1 MNNEAMRKAFE
12 DRFQDLPL
20 DGVFWSEELGRYTAK
35 EEWLVPVVDFSNDM
49 FDVFKAGIEH
59 QKKRTDALESI
70 LRKLLDNGD
79 WFESAIELDVYTKDN
94 VSGVELE
101 KEAIKLIGKSEE
113 END

>member
-1 MNNEAMRKAFE
+1 
-12 DRFQDLPL
+12 
-20 DGVFWSEELGRYTAK
+20 
-35 EEWLVPVVDFSNDM
+35 
-49 FDVFKAGIEH
+49 
-59 QKKRTDALESI
+59 